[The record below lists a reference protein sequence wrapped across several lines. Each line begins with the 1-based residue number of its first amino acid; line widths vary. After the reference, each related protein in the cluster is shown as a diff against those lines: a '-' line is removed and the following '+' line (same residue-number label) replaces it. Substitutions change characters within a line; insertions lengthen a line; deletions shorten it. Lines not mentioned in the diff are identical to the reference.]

1 MKRFSLDKPRENL
14 LFDKNN
20 NNNNKMR
27 LIITQNYQSMS
38 DWVADYVMN
47 AINNAQPTSS
57 KPFVL
62 GLPTG
67 STPMGVYKKLV
78 SLYQQKKVSFANVVT
93 FNMDEYL
100 GLPKEHDQSYYY
112 FMHDN
117 FFNHIDIPK
126 ENINILNGMAKD
138 VELECQRYEDK
149 IKSYG
154 TIDLFLGGTGV
165 NGHLAFNEPGASP
178 ASRTRKVA
186 LTESTIS
193 ANARFF
199 GNDMS
204 KVPTESLTVG
214 VGTVLE
220 SKEVLIMM
228 SGENKAQALMQT
240 VEGAVSQF
248 WPITA
253 IQLHAKSIVVCDEA
267 ATADLK
273 VKTYNYHKFIEK
285 Q

>member
-1 MKRFSLDKPRENL
+1 
-14 LFDKNN
+14 
-20 NNNNKMR
+20 MR
-27 LIITQNYQSMS
+27 LIITQDYDAMS
-38 DWVADYVMN
+38 SWVADYVMN
-47 AINNAQPTSS
+47 AINKAQPTQE

-67 STPMGVYKKLV
+67 STPIGVYQKLV
-78 SLYQQKKVSFANVVT
+78 DYYQQKKVSFANVVT

-112 FMHDN
+112 FMYDN

-126 ENINILNGMAKD
+126 ENVNILNGMAKD
-138 VELECQRYEDK
+138 VDGECQRYEDK

-154 TIDLFLGGTGV
+154 GIDLFLGGAGI
-165 NGHLAFNEPGASP
+165 NGHLAFNEPGSSS
-178 ASRTRKVA
+178 ASRTRKVL
-186 LTESTIS
+186 LTKSTIK

-199 GNDMS
+199 GNDIN
-204 KVPTESLTVG
+204 KVPTAAVTVG
-214 VGTVLE
+214 VGTVLD

-228 SGENKAQALMQT
+228 SGENKSQALMQT

-248 WPITA
+248 WPVTA
-253 IQLHAKSIVVCDEA
+253 IQLHDKSIVVCDEEA
-267 ATADLK
+267 VSDLK

-285 Q
+285 

>member
-1 MKRFSLDKPRENL
+1 
-14 LFDKNN
+14 
-20 NNNNKMR
+20 MR
-27 LIITQNYQSMS
+27 LIITQDYQAMS
-38 DWVADYVMN
+38 DWVADYVVA
-47 AINNAQPTSS
+47 AINKAQPSQT

-67 STPMGVYKKLV
+67 STPMGVYKKLI
-78 SLYQQKKVSFANVVT
+78 SLHQQKKVSFANVVT

-100 GLPKEHDQSYYY
+100 GLTQEHDQSYYY

-117 FFNHIDIPK
+117 FFNHIDIRK
-126 ENINILNGMAKD
+126 ENVNILNGMAKD
-138 VELECQRYEDK
+138 IDAECQRYEDK

-154 TIDLFLGGTGV
+154 SIDLFLGGTGV

-186 LTESTIS
+186 LTESTIR

-214 VGTVLE
+214 VGTVLD

-228 SGENKAQALMQT
+228 SGENKSQALMQT

-253 IQLHAKSIVVCDEA
+253 IQLHGRSIVVCDES

>member
-1 MKRFSLDKPRENL
+1 
-14 LFDKNN
+14 
-20 NNNNKMR
+20 MR
-27 LIITQNYQSMS
+27 LIITQDYDAMS
-38 DWVADYVMN
+38 DWVASYVLN
-47 AINNAQPTSS
+47 AINQAQPTAN

-67 STPMGVYKKLV
+67 STPIGVYKKLIDY
-78 SLYQQKKVSFANVVT
+78 YQQKKVSFANVVT

-100 GLPKEHDQSYYY
+100 GLPREHDQSYYY
-112 FMHDN
+112 FMYDT

-126 ENINILNGMAKD
+126 ENVNILDGMAAD
-138 VELECQRYEDK
+138 IEVECIRYEDK

-154 TIDLFLGGTGV
+154 GIDLFLGGAGI

-186 LTESTIS
+186 LTASTVR

-199 GNDMS
+199 DNDMS

-228 SGENKAQALMQT
+228 SGENKSQALMQT

-253 IQLHAKSIVVCDEA
+253 LQLHANSIVVCDEA

-285 Q
+285 